1 MKGSAIPSR
10 EGEFGSLAFLFKAIV
25 ARHKLSVVID
35 LEVSV
40 CSLDP
45 LPCNCC
51 LCDAF

>member
-1 MKGSAIPSR
+1 MKGSAIPPR
-10 EGEFGSLAFLFKAIV
+10 EGEFGSLGFLYKAIF
-25 ARHKLSVVID
+25 ARLKLSVVID
-35 LEVSV
+35 IEVSV